1 MITVIDV
8 FFSRDLRLIL
18 IARGREDFSPKRMR
32 QIFCDVI
39 ESRSAFLW
47 LLYASTL
54 NGRWF
59 CLVSKFSIL
68 LS

>member
-8 FFSRDLRLIL
+8 FLFACFAFDF

-32 QIFCDVI
+32 QILCDVI